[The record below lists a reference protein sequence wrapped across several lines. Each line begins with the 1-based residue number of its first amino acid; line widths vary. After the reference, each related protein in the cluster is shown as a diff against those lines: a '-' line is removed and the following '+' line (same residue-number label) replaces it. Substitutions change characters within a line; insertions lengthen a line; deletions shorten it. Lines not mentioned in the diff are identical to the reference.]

1 MNPVTE
7 SLLEEVRLNP
17 YPREHTSLYW
27 QSEGENLSIRRR
39 EEDLL
44 FKGFGIA
51 PSGRE
56 GVAWK
61 TLHALERASYGG
73 VTSRLR
79 SYEKTWAALRQL
91 ARDLSIRI
99 SYDIWKSAVI
109 LAVLE
114 DHWEEHRLSPRTF
127 AMIGDGS
134 GILGA
139 LVRRVRPGARMFC
152 IDLPKGLTFQSY
164 FHSRADERVRLS
176 RALDPG
182 REKADVLFA
191 LSQEAESVSEPIDCA
206 VNIASMQEMNASS
219 IRSYFQFLRKRSG
232 PDSRFYCV
240 NREEKKLPGGETA
253 RINGYPWDTRD
264 RVFLNGP
271 CPYYT
276 HYFSRRMRP
285 PGLRRLGV
293 RVPFINAFDG
303 PMLHRLVHLEP
314 LP

>member
-7 SLLEEVRLNP
+7 SLLEQVRLNP
-17 YPREHTSLYW
+17 YPKEHTSLYW
-27 QSEGENLSIRRR
+27 QSEGENLSIQRR

-61 TLHALERASYGG
+61 TFHALERASYGG

-79 SYEKTWAALRQL
+79 SYGKTWTALRQL
-91 ARDLSIRI
+91 ARDLSIRV

-109 LAVLE
+109 LAILA

-139 LVRRVRPGARMFC
+139 LVRRVRPGVRMFC
-152 IDLPKGLTFQSY
+152 IDLPKALTFQSY
-164 FHSRADERVRLS
+164 FHSRADGQVRLS
-176 RALDPG
+176 RALAPG
-182 REKADVLFA
+182 QGNADVVFVLP
-191 LSQEAESVSEPIDCA
+191 QEAESVSEPIDCA
-206 VNIASMQEMNASS
+206 VNIASMQEMNACS
-219 IRSYFQFLRKRSG
+219 IQSYFQFLRKRSRA
-232 PDSRFYCV
+232 DSRFYCV
-240 NREEKKLPGGETA
+240 NREEKKLPGGETS
-253 RINGYPWDTRD
+253 RIDGYPWGAKDQ
-264 RVFLNGP
+264 VFLDGP

-276 HYFSRRMRP
+276 HTLSRCMRP
-285 PGLRRLGV
+285 TGPRWLGI
-293 RVPFINAFDG
+293 RIPFVNSFDG
-303 PMLHRLVHLEP
+303 PMRHRLVHLEP